1 MTNAAWYAARG
12 TGVVALIM
20 LSIVM
25 VLGIGSRSGRP
36 AFGLPR
42 FAVNLVHR
50 NASLLAV
57 VLLAIHVGTLL
68 IDPYAQLHL
77 VDVVVPFAAPYRT
90 AWVGFGTVALDLIVA
105 LVVTSLLRARIG
117 QRTWQVLHWLAYAA
131 WPVAWIHGIG
141 AGTDRGSAWYLAIA
155 ALCAASVLATVAWR
169 CTSGFTTLGGQRLPR
184 QIRDVLLRDE
194 RAVITTYRGG
204 DR

>member
-12 TGVVALIM
+12 TGVVSLIM

-25 VLGIGSRSGRP
+25 VLGVGSRSGRP
-36 AFGLPR
+36 VFGLPR

-50 NASLLAV
+50 NASLIAV

-90 AWVGFGTVALDLIVA
+90 VWVGFGTVALDLVVA

-117 QRTWQVLHWLAYAA
+117 QQAWRVLHWLAYAA

-141 AGTDRGSAWYLAIA
+141 AGTDRGSGWYLAIA
-155 ALCAASVLATVAWR
+155 ALSATGVLAAVAWR
-169 CTSGFTTLGGQRLPR
+169 CTSSFTTLRGRRSPR
-184 QIRDVLLRDE
+184 QIPDVLLRDE
-194 RAVITTYRGG
+194 QAVTTTYRGG
-204 DR
+204 IR